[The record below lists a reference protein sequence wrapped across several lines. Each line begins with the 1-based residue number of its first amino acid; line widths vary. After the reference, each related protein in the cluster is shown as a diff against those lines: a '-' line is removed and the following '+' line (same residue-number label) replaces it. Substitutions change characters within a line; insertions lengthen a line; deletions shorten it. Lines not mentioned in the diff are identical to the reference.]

1 MNELSNAR
9 WRKSSH
15 SHAGSGDCVEVAAV
29 PGSVGMRDSK
39 DPSGPVLLVAR
50 TGMGALLADI
60 RAGRYDR

>member
-1 MNELSNAR
+1 MNEFSNAR

-15 SHAGSGDCVEVAAV
+15 SHAGSGDCVEVAPV

-50 TGMGALLADI
+50 TGMSALLADI